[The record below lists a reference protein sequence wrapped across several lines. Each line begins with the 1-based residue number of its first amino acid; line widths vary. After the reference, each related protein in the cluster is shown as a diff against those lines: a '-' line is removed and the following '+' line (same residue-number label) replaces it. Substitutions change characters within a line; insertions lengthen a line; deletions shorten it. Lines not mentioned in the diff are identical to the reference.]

1 LNKRKLMLVA
11 SALLMAAG
19 AALICY
25 PLFLRVQTSLAQARL
40 EKEFEKYPPYIE
52 AERETQPTP
61 EEPEPEPEPE
71 PAAPQW
77 EKLPP
82 TLLEIP
88 AIDLSVQLEAVED
101 MGAFA
106 RKLSQMPSYYPQS
119 SMPGEVGNVLIAGHR
134 GGPAGYFGKLKN
146 LQPGAQIILHAPGI
160 SYYYEVEKVFKV
172 KPTAV
177 EVLDPLDYPAITL
190 TTCYSSTRRLIVRG
204 RFLEYVLN
212 TGE

>member
-1 LNKRKLMLVA
+1 MV
-11 SALLMAAG
+11 AG
-19 AALICY
+19 AALIGY
-25 PLFLRVQTSLAQARL
+25 PLFLRVQNSLAQARL

-52 AERETQPTP
+52 FEKETRPTP
-61 EEPEPEPEPE
+61 EEPEPEPEPSM
-71 PAAPQW
+71 PQW
-77 EKLPP
+77 EELPP

-101 MGAFA
+101 MGIFA

-134 GGPAGYFGKLKN
+134 GGPAGYFGKLKT
-146 LQPGAQIILHAPGI
+146 LRPGDKIILHAPGV
-160 SYYYEVEKVFKV
+160 SYYYEVEEVFKV

-177 EVLDPLDYPAITL
+177 EVLDPLDYAAITL
-190 TTCYSSTRRLIVRG
+190 TTCYSSTQRLIVRG

-212 TGE
+212 AGE